1 MLIGTPYSSLAILRT
16 LLQKYEKVKTLTLSP
31 DVADLCGVPPQTLK
45 HILQMAA
52 AKHQKTMADLGGGNI
67 LPANTDRGACAAQ
80 HVGHQFHHAFHV
92 LPPKLPAEGLVLDVF
107 LHFSALFVSIY
118 PSAGR

>member
-1 MLIGTPYSSLAILRT
+1 
-16 LLQKYEKVKTLTLSP
+16 
-31 DVADLCGVPPQTLK
+31 
-45 HILQMAA
+45 MAA